1 MIVSVVSI
9 GNSRGIR
16 LPKMVLESLAI
27 KDKVEME
34 VTETSIVLK
43 PLQEAPRQGWQ
54 EAFAQMHLQGED
66 MLEDIPAGEDF
77 EWEW

>member
-54 EAFAQMHLQGED
+54 NAFAQMHLQGDD

>member
-1 MIVSVVSI
+1 MIVSVVPI

-43 PLQEAPRQGWQ
+43 PLQETPRQGWQ
-54 EAFAQMHLQGED
+54 NAFTQMHLHGD
-66 MLEDIPAGEDF
+66 DTLEDIPAGEDF

>member
-1 MIVSVVSI
+1 
-9 GNSRGIR
+9 
-16 LPKMVLESLAI
+16 
-27 KDKVEME
+27 ME

-54 EAFAQMHLQGED
+54 EAFTQMHLQGED
-66 MLEDIPAGEDF
+66 MLEDIPTGEDF

>member
-54 EAFAQMHLQGED
+54 EAFAQMHLQGDD

>member
-54 EAFAQMHLQGED
+54 AAFTQMHLQGED
-66 MLEDIPAGEDF
+66 MLEDIPTGEDF

>member
-43 PLQEAPRQGWQ
+43 PLQETPRQGWQ
-54 EAFAQMHLQGED
+54 EAFTQMHLQGD
-66 MLEDIPAGEDF
+66 DTLEDIPTGEDF

>member
-1 MIVSVVSI
+1 MIVSVVPI

-54 EAFAQMHLQGED
+54 TAFTQMHLQGD
-66 MLEDIPAGEDF
+66 DTLEDIPAGEDF

>member
-43 PLQEAPRQGWQ
+43 PLQEAPRQGW
-54 EAFAQMHLQGED
+54 
-66 MLEDIPAGEDF
+66 
-77 EWEW
+77 